1 MPVSSHRSAGL
12 CLCRPRTRH
21 AIPSPA
27 LAGRP
32 RAREHC
38 SASPVCDLT
47 PAATFGATGRD
58 CDAGLHVSFLI
69 PSVTWAVLVFWLITR
84 AFKQRSALSLL
95 KTAPTQ
101 QPESLPALT
110 VIVPARDE
118 AENIGRCLGSLLAQD
133 YPRDRLRIL
142 VVDDDSSD
150 ATPAIVAEFAKYDG
164 RVALLRS
171 PHLPPG
177 WKGKVNACCA
187 GVSAADEQSEWLCF
201 LDADMQTE
209 PALLRS
215 AVSAAREHELDLLSL
230 APRQELKSFAERLI
244 LPCGLYLLSFSQ
256 DLNKIQAPDSK
267 EVVATGQFMLIR
279 RDTYDYV
286 GGLATVC
293 HSIVEDLEFA
303 RLLKRSGYRV
313 LMMDGTHL
321 LSTRMYTGWQTLWP
335 GFAKNLIDLV
345 GGARA
350 LLATAVV
357 ALAMA
362 WAAVLLPLI
371 DGLACAG
378 GNHDACLAAI
388 PAGLGAVAAFGLHIG
403 GALYFRIPIV
413 YGLIFPL
420 GYTAGAL
427 IAFDSLRWRLRRR
440 VTWKG
445 RVYR

>member
-1 MPVSSHRSAGL
+1 M
-12 CLCRPRTRH
+12 
-21 AIPSPA
+21 IW
-27 LAGRP
+27 
-32 RAREHC
+32 
-38 SASPVCDLT
+38 
-47 PAATFGATGRD
+47 AA
-58 CDAGLHVSFLI
+58 
-69 PSVTWAVLVFWLITR
+69 LVFWLITR
-84 AFKQRSALSLL
+84 AFGQRSALPLL
-95 KTAPTQ
+95 KTELR
-101 QPESLPALT
+101 QPAWSLPALT

-118 AENIGRCLGSLLAQD
+118 AENIGRCLASLVAQD
-133 YPRDRLRIL
+133 YARDRLHIV

-150 ATPAIVAEFAKYDG
+150 ATPEIVAGFAKRDA

-171 PHLPPG
+171 PPLAPG

-187 GVSAADEQSEWLCF
+187 GVRAANAQTEWLCF
-201 LDADMQTE
+201 IDADMQAE

-215 AVSAAREHELDLLSL
+215 AVHAAHGHRLDLLSL

-256 DLNKIQAPDSK
+256 DLNKIQSPDSG
-267 EVVATGQFMLIR
+267 EAVATGQFMLVR
-279 RDTYDYV
+279 RETYDRV
-286 GGLATVC
+286 GGLAVVA

-303 RLLKRSGYRV
+303 RLLKRMGHRV
-313 LMMDGTHL
+313 LMMDGTRL

-350 LLATAVV
+350 LIVTAAI

-362 WAAVLLPLI
+362 WAAVLLPAI

-378 GNHDACLAAI
+378 GNHHACLAAI
-388 PAGLGAVAAFGLHIG
+388 PAGLGAAAAFGLHIG
-403 GALYFRIPIV
+403 GALYFRIPFA

-440 VTWKG
+440 VYWKG